1 MSLYSSIGHDKLQKA
16 SWAPG
21 LGVLNH
27 PNTASKNLFSECQE
41 EVGGMTENRYM
52 VIWNN
57 FRNHTCSQEEPMY
70 EDTLQELMPAQESH
84 RTPCSVQ
91 TAWKG
96 AAAPVR
102 RELHYSFRQKAG
114 LVVLIIC

>member
-1 MSLYSSIGHDKLQKA
+1 MSPKA

-27 PNTASKNLFSECQE
+27 PNRASKNLFSELSGR
-41 EVGGMTENRYM
+41 GGGNDRKQ
-52 VIWNN
+52 VAIWHN
-57 FRNHTCSQEEPMY
+57 FRNHTCSQEEQMY

-91 TAWKG
+91 TACKG

-102 RELHYSFRQKAG
+102 RELYYSCRQKAG